1 MRHLL
6 QTKESKQLEIIEYF
20 LANPDSLS
28 QDELCQKF
36 RLSVLT
42 LNKYFQE
49 IQKEM
54 PFITI
59 LDNNHNY
66 SIVIDD
72 AYGLSAV
79 YNYYIQN
86 NVSFNILFGLF
97 FNPDYNMKTLSKEL
111 DYSETSLYR
120 AIKAINQVFKS
131 RKLDIH
137 IAPTTAEMTGSEKDI
152 RAFYANLFFEAYSM
166 FEWPFELI
174 DKQALTDFSINM
186 SDPINLSQDFSTIYK
201 MTLMFAV
208 NLYRTSQG
216 FYAHTEETEFREN
229 IQDIYIEYH
238 ENIARMWTTISERPL
253 DDIRIAY
260 DILFPLFDSR
270 ICYTYFEFSDRAR
283 EDELIEKSFFH
294 LQKMIEE
301 INREMNFM
309 DVQQFYLIL
318 NIHNNTCIQFST
330 PGSMP
335 MFKQSTSQTLN
346 VIKTWVP
353 EFYDVVTRE
362 LSVYLEEVFHIEND
376 YLVEHLTFIYLTY
389 IESYVDEFFNNLKKV
404 RVLILNDQGVSI
416 GNQMKSELETM
427 FTNQLEID
435 TWSLVTKERLMNSN
449 YDIIITNFSIPKL
462 ENTFIIQT
470 PVILLPEQFTR
481 LLEYIELVD
490 QRRKKEIQLEYMK
503 LKAEKASFN
512 FEDQFVNPW

>member
-6 QTKESKQLEIIEYF
+6 QTKESRQLEIIEYF
-20 LANPDSLS
+20 LTNPGSLS

-36 RLSVLT
+36 NLSVLT

-66 SIVIDD
+66 SIAIDN
-72 AYGLSAV
+72 AYGLTAV

-86 NVSFNILFGLF
+86 NISFKIMFGLF
-97 FNPDYNMKTLSKEL
+97 FNPNYDMKTLAEKL

-120 AIKAINQVFKS
+120 AIKGINQVFKS

-152 RAFYANLFFEAYSM
+152 RAFYSNLFFEAYSM
-166 FEWPFELI
+166 FEWPFDLI
-174 DKQALTDFSINM
+174 DKQTLTDFCITM
-186 SDPINLSQDFSTIYK
+186 SDPINLSKDFSTTYK
-201 MTLMFAV
+201 MTIMFAV

-216 FYAHTEETEFREN
+216 FYTHTKEIEFREN
-229 IQDIYIEYH
+229 IQNIYSEYQ
-238 ENIARMWTTISERPL
+238 EEMERLWITISDTPF
-253 DDIRIAY
+253 DIRIAY

-270 ICYTYFEFSDRAR
+270 ISYTYLEFSERAR
-283 EDELIEKSFFH
+283 EDKFIEKSFFY
-294 LQKMIEE
+294 LQKAIEE

-309 DVQQFYLIL
+309 DVQQFYLLL

-335 MFKQSTSQTLN
+335 MFKLSTPQTLN

-362 LSVYLEEVFHIEND
+362 LSIYLQEVFQMENE

-389 IESYVDEFFNNLKKV
+389 IESYVDEFFRNLKKI
-404 RVLILNDQGVSI
+404 RVLILNDQGISI
-416 GNQMKSELETM
+416 ANQMKSELETM
-427 FTNQLEID
+427 FTTQLEIN
-435 TWSLVTKERLMNSN
+435 TWSLTTQERLMNAD

-462 ENTFIIQT
+462 ENTYIIQT
-470 PVILLPEQFTR
+470 PVILLPEQFTI

-490 QRRKKEIQLEYMK
+490 QRQSNEIQLEYLR